1 MRLACVGNRWTKKR
15 RTSVLS
21 TFFSAFTFSNVFLFV
36 GWQTYQDAVKS
47 RRGPSSLDV
56 PQNCHTGVET
66 QTFNNKL
73 EGGRQTSLRGDR
85 GNVHSA

>member
-21 TFFSAFTFSNVFLFV
+21 TFFSAFTFSN
-36 GWQTYQDAVKS
+36 WQTYQNAVKS